1 MTSTSLEHLLLVE
14 AMRRMPKDE
23 LRQLV
28 DASRKEL
35 GRPDAPTTDDAFG
48 RPPQVPAPVSE
59 VARGLEATPGPADGP
74 EIATSSSSAPQ
85 SSALTTDQGPT
96 PSP

>member
-28 DASRKEL
+28 DASRKAL
-35 GRPDAPTTDDAFG
+35 GRPDAPTTDDAFE

-59 VARGLEATPGPADGP
+59 VARSSRRRQGPRMGP
-74 EIATSSSSAPQ
+74 KSPRPAPQ
-85 SSALTTDQGPT
+85 RLGAAR
-96 PSP
+96 